1 MFESVIV
8 RHPNHSSPYT
18 KTLTFFV
25 TIAVLGENW
34 IFVKLLYPDTLL
46 SVMTYENLDR
56 KLVNQLLEDGRASLR
71 SLAEELDVSVTTV
84 SNHISELETEGII
97 DGYSPT
103 IDYGALGYDVTAI
116 LQLKVEGHALV
127 EVTEQ
132 LTEKRQVM
140 SVYETTGDYD
150 VIAIGRFRDTDDM
163 NASIKDLLTDPAIK
177 ESNTSVVL
185 NPAKEHEQFEL
196 EMD

>member
-1 MFESVIV
+1 
-8 RHPNHSSPYT
+8 
-18 KTLTFFV
+18 
-25 TIAVLGENW
+25 
-34 IFVKLLYPDTLL
+34 
-46 SVMTYENLDR
+46 MTYENLDR